1 MEAAKG
7 VYKQNGFWGFL
18 VVIIGGFFFRLI
30 LKGWID
36 VNTNFMALID
46 SKAVTF
52 QIYQME
58 MQTRVFFLDD
68 YENKGGW

>member
-1 MEAAKG
+1 
-7 VYKQNGFWGFL
+7 
-18 VVIIGGFFFRLI
+18 
-30 LKGWID
+30 
-36 VNTNFMALID
+36 MALID

>member
-18 VVIIGGFFFRLI
+18 VVIIGVFFRLI

>member
-1 MEAAKG
+1 MEAAKE